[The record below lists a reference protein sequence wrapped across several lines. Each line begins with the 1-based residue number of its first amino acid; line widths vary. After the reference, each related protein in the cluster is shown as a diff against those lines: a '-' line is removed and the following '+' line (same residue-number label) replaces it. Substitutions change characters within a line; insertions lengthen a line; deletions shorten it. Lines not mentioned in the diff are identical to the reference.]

1 MLRLIFIAIIYLFK
15 HINFIDMKK
24 LLSIA
29 LVMFLATAT
38 VSASSYNHD
47 KNCNKEC
54 CKKDPKCKEACKDE
68 KCTKEECAKKCEP
81 KPGCGSKQKAS

>member
-1 MLRLIFIAIIYLFK
+1 
-15 HINFIDMKK
+15 MKK
-24 LLSIA
+24 LLSLA
-29 LVMFLATAT
+29 LVVLMATAS
-38 VSASSYNHD
+38 VSASTYHD

-81 KPGCGSKQKAS
+81 KPGCCTKQKPA